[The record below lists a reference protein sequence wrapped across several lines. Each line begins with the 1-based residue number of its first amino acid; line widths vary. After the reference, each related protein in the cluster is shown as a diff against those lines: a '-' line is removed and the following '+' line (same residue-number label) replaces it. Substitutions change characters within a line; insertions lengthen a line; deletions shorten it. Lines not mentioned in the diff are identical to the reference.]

1 MSDVLKMM
9 VLIVF
14 TSKRLIVQDILNRGY
29 KYSDNL
35 SGSLMGRFYNRL
47 NITMLKNISFAHKKK
62 IIYLILRHVSL
73 ILPW

>member
-9 VLIVF
+9 VLLVF
-14 TSKRLIVQDILNRGY
+14 LSKKSVMQDFLNKRY

-47 NITMLKNISFAHKKK
+47 NVTMLKMQIL
-62 IIYLILRHVSL
+62 LILRKK
-73 ILPW
+73 